1 MFFYFWLENI
11 FYRAYTEIKSYLF
24 GKVFDKNL
32 TSVWFVNAFST
43 PTLFPV
49 LFHFFPFGGGHKSLF
64 FTILLS
70 PPFWL
75 VRFELASYW
84 EVFGLAGSGWLSTFP
99 GLIILD
105 FIFCFIFQSLVS
117 CWVTGCF
124 LFIYLILYNFFFKF
138 FVLFCFVFFYFQCI
152 LHLDL
157 SV

>member
-1 MFFYFWLENI
+1 MKNENKATHLKRLKFSVLKSIHKLIFFSFRFFFFSSLCLESLEIKKAYVIVNKAFYLLFFYFWLENI

-75 VRFELASYW
+75 VRFELASY
-84 EVFGLAGSGWLSTFP
+84 
-99 GLIILD
+99 
-105 FIFCFIFQSLVS
+105 
-117 CWVTGCF
+117 
-124 LFIYLILYNFFFKF
+124 
-138 FVLFCFVFFYFQCI
+138 
-152 LHLDL
+152 
-157 SV
+157 